1 MTTPDCGPKCQ
12 ETLAEIGSF
21 LDGELDVSVH
31 ERIQVHLSDCN
42 PCMQRA
48 EFRRHVKVMLRSKC
62 SGDEVPPALLDR
74 IRSLID
80 ESPSTHA

>member
-1 MTTPDCGPKCQ
+1 MTTPDCGPRCQ
-12 ETLAEIGSF
+12 ETLAEIESF
-21 LDGELDVSVH
+21 LDGELDVTVQQ
-31 ERIQVHLSDCN
+31 RIQVHLSDCN

-62 SGDEVPPALLDR
+62 GGDEVPPALLDR

-80 ESPSTHA
+80 ESPSARA